1 MLLLNEKTLPHK
13 NFCQAVQQNNQI
25 CGRNDCK
32 IHEAKIFLEKHLC
45 DEKEKEIEKEKKK
58 AEKEIEKEKKKAEKE
73 IEKEKKKAG
82 EEIEK
87 EKKKAENE
95 IEKEE
100 KKAGDEIEKKL
111 DEEIRISIPQAAL
124 PFPMFDRFGIP
135 VSRRMVCKF

>member
-45 DEKEKEIEKEKKK
+45 DEK
-58 AEKEIEKEKKKAEKE
+58 EKEIEKEKKKAEKE